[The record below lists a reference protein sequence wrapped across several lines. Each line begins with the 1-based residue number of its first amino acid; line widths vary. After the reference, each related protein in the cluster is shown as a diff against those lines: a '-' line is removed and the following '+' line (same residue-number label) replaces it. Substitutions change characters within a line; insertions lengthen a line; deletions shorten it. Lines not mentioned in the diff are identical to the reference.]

1 MSIPK
6 SKLARPANGKRFLML
21 RSKRVKSG
29 ALSNCCRVLQS
40 PLMTLVQSALLAGAM
55 YGLVGSGPPHVAAFE
70 PVQAGCPVGLV
81 TSIVQA
87 RMVLAMRSCGRL

>member
-29 ALSNCCRVLQS
+29 ALSSCCLVLQS
-40 PLMTLVQSALLAGAM
+40 PAITVVQAALLGGAM

-70 PVQAGCPVGLV
+70 PVQSGCPVGLV
-81 TSIVQA
+81 TSIVHA
-87 RMVLAMRSCGRL
+87 RIVLAMRSCGRS

>member
-21 RSKRVKSG
+21 RSKRVKIG
-29 ALSNCCRVLQS
+29 ALSSCCRVLQS
-40 PLMTLVQSALLAGAM
+40 PVMMVVQSALLGGAM
-55 YGLVGSGPPHVAAFE
+55 YGLVGSGPPHVAAFA

-81 TSIVQA
+81 TSIVHA
-87 RMVLAMRSCGRL
+87 RIVFAIRSCGRL